1 MGGKGSGKRD
11 AYKRRKVMGLL
22 GSVLESDIP
31 TRVIG
36 VAQMAED
43 VIPTACPHCHVGPP
57 GSCMWATTPWVGH
70 CSCCGTTIVR
80 TVGAVRFNAHRQRPP
95 KYYGEAHA

>member
-11 AYKRRKVMGLL
+11 RYKRRKVMGLL

-36 VAQMAED
+36 VAQRAEP
-43 VIPTACPHCHVGPP
+43 VIPTACPHCHMGAP
-57 GSCMWATTPWVGH
+57 MWARSPWEGH
-70 CSCCGTTIVR
+70 CRCGTTIFR
-80 TVGAVRFNAHRQRPP
+80 TIGETRFAAHRQRPP
-95 KYYGEAHA
+95 TYAAAARETP